1 MNISVICIG
10 KIKETY
16 LKQGIDEFKK
26 RLTPFCSLK
35 IIELPAYQIKTP
47 EDEKKAK
54 TVEAQKILENLSEN
68 SYNIAM
74 EVKGNT
80 LSSEG
85 LAQKISELTVS
96 GVNQI
101 TFIIGGATGLDN
113 SVLEKAH
120 YKLSFSKLTF
130 THQMI
135 RLLLLEQIYRAF
147 KILNNEPYHK

>member
-1 MNISVICIG
+1 MNISIICIG
-10 KIKETY
+10 KIKENY
-16 LKQGIDEFKK
+16 LKEGIDEFKK

-35 IIELPAYQIKTP
+35 IIELNAYQIKTL

-74 EVKGNT
+74 EVRGNA
-80 LSSEG
+80 LNSEG
-85 LAQKISELTVS
+85 LAHKINEITTS
-96 GVNQI
+96 GTNQI
-101 TFIIGGATGLDN
+101 SFIIGGATGLDS
-113 SVLEKAH
+113 SVLEKVH

-135 RLLLLEQIYRAF
+135 RLILLEQIYRAF